1 MLLISNVHMV
11 FDRNVRLQIQ
21 ALARAHSMR
30 NKIKDVS

>member
-1 MLLISNVHMV
+1 MLLISNVNMV

-21 ALARAHSMR
+21 GLARAHSMR